1 MYEWR
6 GVEIVTLLATQPY
19 QKIVR
24 EVTRIGQTEVADQ
37 RMLYLYK
44 EKLVTKHREFPIENV
59 MDMSYRR
66 VGKSGGLLYVH
77 TSSGVFSYT
86 VASDP
91 AAFIQVFKET
101 FAK

>member
-1 MYEWR
+1 M
-6 GVEIVTLLATQPY
+6 TLLATQPY

-24 EVTRIGQTEVADQ
+24 EVTRIGQTEIADQ

-66 VGKSGGLLYVH
+66 VGETGGLLYVYA
-77 TSSGVFSYT
+77 SSGVFSYT
-86 VASDP
+86 VVSDP
-91 AAFIQVFKET
+91 TSFIQAFKDA
-101 FAK
+101 FDK